1 MLEEL
6 WFVKWLNLKKYVF
19 LFLFLIIF
27 QVLISTDEG
36 GNAIKVVVENTE
48 NNNLFETMKD
58 LMINL
63 AKINWENTK

>member
-1 MLEEL
+1 
-6 WFVKWLNLKKYVF
+6 
-19 LFLFLIIF
+19 
-27 QVLISTDEG
+27 LISTDEG